1 MQNQNVLILL
11 RKGAPPLF
19 AAGKDIGVISVQLTR
34 KGMLTMIV
42 MLLFLLM
49 GLAAKSA
56 EPDIYSLKDRH
67 VFFQT
72 EIEVSGLVTDS
83 SGTILPGVTVMLKS
97 KQSYGTTTD
106 LNGRYILKVPS
117 TDVLEFRMVGYLTQE
132 VAINGQTTIN
142 IKLQKDYQKLDD
154 VVVTAFGQRARKR
167 DLIGSVSSINPGELR
182 IPASNLTTALQGRI
196 AGMVSFQRSGEPGA
210 DNADF
215 FIRGVSTF
223 GVNQRPLMLV
233 DNMEVTADDLAR
245 IPVDDIEGFSI
256 LRDATASAVY
266 GSRGANGVILV
277 TTKKGQEG
285 PPKIFFRGEQR
296 LSTATQQL
304 KIADPVTF
312 MKMNR
317 EAILT
322 RNPLGGADANV
333 YSLEKIDR
341 TAAGDDPILYPAV
354 DWLDYITRDV
364 TTTRKY
370 NLGLSGGGQVGTYNV
385 SGDYSTDN
393 GLLKINPINDFN
405 SNVRFNVYNL
415 RTNVNL
421 NVTKTTSLTAR
432 FNLNVQDYNGPPV
445 SGSDAFGL
453 ALRSNPVL
461 FQPVYEAPE
470 SMSWIKHPMFGNFAE
485 GGYNNAYA
493 QIVRGYSERKRSNIY
508 FQLDLNQKLSFITEG
523 LNYRGLLNIT
533 RNSYFSQQRT
543 YFPFYYTPI
552 PNIETGIV
560 DKYQAI
566 NPETGTEYLN
576 FVPGERDQAAILY
589 AESQFSYN
597 KVVGDHNVSAMLVGT
612 IRDNVQTPESYT
624 LLNTL
629 PFRNVSVSGNTTYS
643 FKEKYY
649 AQFTF
654 GYNASERFDENYR
667 WGFFPS
673 FGVAWTVDKEKFMEG
688 LKPAI
693 SKFRLRATYGWLGN
707 DNVSTSENRFFYQS
721 IVNLNNPARGYSFG
735 LPTNIVDGFPGV
747 SITRYANP
755 NVQWEISR
763 QTNFGI
769 DLGFFNGA
777 LTFTGDY
784 YQQYRYNIVQQRAGV
799 TASAGFQAPILANVG
814 KYKSKGFDA
823 ELTYNKNFASGLWIQ
838 SRGTFTYATGEF
850 VHFDEPTYAYS
861 YLSRVGLNSNQ
872 TRGYIA
878 ERLFIDDAEV
888 ANSPQQQFGGE
899 AVMGGDIKY
908 VDVNKDGV
916 INGDDMV
923 AIGHPTVPEITYGFG
938 PSIGFKSFDL
948 SFFFSGNARTSL
960 FIRPYNT
967 SGNLYGTAPFG
978 NRFSPNAVLQAWAD
992 SYWSE
997 ENQNVYAQ
1005 YPRLSQTATAN
1016 NTQTSTFWMRDASF
1030 IRLKQAELGY
1040 NIKGITIRRFNVKSV
1055 RIYMSGTNLFRIGAF
1070 KMWDPEMGGNGLAY
1084 PLQRV
1089 FNFGVTVNL

>member
-1 MQNQNVLILL
+1 MDSVANGAGPGAGLL
-11 RKGAPPLF
+11 P
-19 AAGKDIGVISVQLTR
+19 D
-34 KGMLTMIV
+34 
-42 MLLFLLM
+42 
-49 GLAAKSA
+49 AKA
-56 EPDIYSLKDRH
+56 
-67 VFFQT
+67 VFQA

-83 SGTILPGVTVMLKS
+83 AGTILPGVSVVLKS
-97 KQSYGTTTD
+97 KPSVGTTTD
-106 LNGRYILKVPS
+106 LNGRYILKVPAS
-117 TDVLEFRMVGYLTQE
+117 DVLEFRMVGYLAQE
-132 VAINGQTTIN
+132 VPINGQTTIN
-142 IKLQKDYQKLDD
+142 VTLQKDYQKLDD

-233 DNMEVTADDLAR
+233 DNMEVSADDLAR

-296 LSTATQQL
+296 ISSATQQL
-304 KIADPVTF
+304 EIADPITF

-322 RNPLGGADANV
+322 RNPLGGSDANV

-354 DWLDYITRDV
+354 NWLDYITRDV
-364 TTTRKY
+364 TTTRKF
-370 NLGLSGGGQVGTYNV
+370 NLGLSGGGQVATYNV

-405 SNVRFNVYNL
+405 SNVKFNVYNL

-445 SGSDAFGL
+445 TGSEAFGL

-461 FQPVYEAPE
+461 FQPVYEAPA
-470 SMSWIKHPMFGNFAE
+470 SQSWIKHPMFGNFGE
-485 GGYNNAYA
+485 GGYLNAYA

-523 LNYRGLLNIT
+523 LTYRGLLNIT

-543 YFPFYYTPI
+543 YAPFYYTPI
-552 PNIETGIV
+552 QNPETGKV
-560 DKYQAI
+560 DRFQNI

-597 KVVGDHNVSAMLVGT
+597 RTFGEHNLSAMVVGT

-629 PFRNVSVSGNTTYS
+629 PFRNVSLSGNATYS
-643 FKEKYY
+643 FKEKYF

-654 GYNASERFDENYR
+654 GYNASERFDEKFR

-673 FGVAWTVDKEKFMEG
+673 FGVAWTLDKEKFMER

-721 IVNLNNPARGYSFG
+721 IVNLNNGGRGYTFG
-735 LPTNIVDGFPGV
+735 LPTAVVDAYPGI
-747 SITRYANP
+747 SITRYENP

-799 TASAGFQAPILANVG
+799 TASAGFQAAILANLG
-814 KYKSKGFDA
+814 EYKSKGFDA
-823 ELTYNKNFASGLWIQ
+823 ELTYNKNFGKSLWIQ

-850 VHFDEPTYAYS
+850 VKYDEPTYAYP
-861 YLSRVGLNSNQ
+861 YLSRLGLNSNQ

-899 AVMGGDIKY
+899 AVRGGDIKY

-916 INGDDMV
+916 INSNDMV

-938 PSIGFKSFDL
+938 PSIGYQSFDL

-960 FIRPYNT
+960 FIRPYTYNSSNNT
-967 SGNLYGTAPFG
+967 YGTAPFG
-978 NRFSPNAVLQAWAD
+978 NRFSPNSVLQAWAD

-997 ENQNVYAQ
+997 ENQNIYAQ
-1005 YPRLSQTATAN
+1005 YPRLSQDATAN

-1040 NIKGITIRRFNVKSV
+1040 NIKGIAIKRYNVKSV
-1055 RIYMSGTNLFRIGAF
+1055 RIYLSGTNLFRIGAF
-1070 KMWDPEMGGNGLAY
+1070 KLWDPEMGGNGLAY